1 MTATTASP
9 SEPLVPIWIVN
20 CMENKYP
27 GMWQRWFRN
36 QCVAVGWPPGYGYR
50 FDGESARPSENAW
63 VRGLAGLVP
72 DGGWRPCGG
81 RSP

>member
-1 MTATTASP
+1 MTATTASL

-50 FDGESARPSENAW
+50 FDGDHATPSENHGSGQKW
-63 VRGLAGLVP
+63 TPGIGQ
-72 DGGWRPCGG
+72 CGKDLD
-81 RSP
+81 RI